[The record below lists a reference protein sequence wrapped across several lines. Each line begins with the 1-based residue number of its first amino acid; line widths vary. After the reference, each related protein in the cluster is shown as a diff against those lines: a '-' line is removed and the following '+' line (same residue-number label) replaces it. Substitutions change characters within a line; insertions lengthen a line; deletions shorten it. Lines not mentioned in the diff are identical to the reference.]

1 MIFQLIKYSLEI
13 QTATTGMVRLKL
25 KSTAE
30 NGSVTVRLLTASEE
44 FNELVEEKVDALVK
58 RS

>member
-13 QTATTGMVRLKL
+13 QTATTGLVRLKL
-25 KSTAE
+25 KVPRQKWFC
-30 NGSVTVRLLTASEE
+30 NCRLLTASEE
-44 FNELVEEKVDALVK
+44 FNELVEEKVDAHCK